1 MSYRRWATL
10 AVIPVMVI
18 AGCSGKADTPAPG
31 AAGGST
37 GGSTGGSSWSAGQPT
52 VKVGL
57 ISAMTGPFAVLG
69 ISQQNGM
76 QVAVDRINA
85 AGGVGGAKL
94 EIVTRD
100 MQLDPGKAV
109 GFANELAGDPSVSF
123 VVGPS
128 ITAFY
133 NAAKGTF
140 ESNKKLNCQPA
151 VAGGT
156 FADTTYGFRM
166 ENSATQDVTRNLEYL
181 QSKGLTK
188 VGLVYE
194 GDDTGKDYAK
204 LMTDLGPKYGV
215 TLVGFEQSRADDAS
229 HVAYVQSLMDKGAQ
243 AIWIS
248 NSGSGAKTMAAAEQ
262 AKFDGLMIGGSGA
275 QNISFLEAA
284 GDFAS
289 GAIFDAPEY
298 QYPLRDKA
306 SWTPGYQA
314 FVTAVEKEFGTN
326 VGPKTGAKSPKGVAV
341 AADCIDA
348 FAAAANQAK
357 SLDGTALATAFGSL
371 DIPADKTAS
380 GCQIKP
386 DKDHESYPLDCIRL
400 YKWEK
405 DAKGWFT
412 TDITVTK

>member
-275 QNISFLEAA
+275 QNISFLEA
-284 GDFAS
+284 D
-289 GAIFDAPEY
+289 
-298 QYPLRDKA
+298 LRDG
-306 SWTPGYQA
+306 SREGVRDERRPEDRGEVTQGRRRRRRLRRRFRGRSQPGEVARRDGARHRLRQPRHPGRRDGVRLPDQA
-314 FVTAVEKEFGTN
+314 GPGPRVLPARLHPPLQ
-326 VGPKTGAKSPKGVAV
+326 VGEGRPGLVHHRHHGDQVV
-341 AADCIDA
+341 
-348 FAAAANQAK
+348 
-357 SLDGTALATAFGSL
+357 
-371 DIPADKTAS
+371 
-380 GCQIKP
+380 
-386 DKDHESYPLDCIRL
+386 R
-400 YKWEK
+400 
-405 DAKGWFT
+405 
-412 TDITVTK
+412 

>member
-1 MSYRRWATL
+1 MRYRRWATL
-10 AVIPVMVI
+10 AVIPVMVL
-18 AGCSGKADTPAPG
+18 AGCSGKADSSQTAG
-31 AAGGST
+31 ASGGST
-37 GGSTGGSSWSAGQPT
+37 DGGSWKAGQET

-76 QVAVDRINA
+76 QVAVDKINA
-85 AGGVGGAKL
+85 AGGIGGAKI

-109 GFANELAGDPSVSF
+109 GFANELGGDPSVSM

-133 NAAKGTF
+133 NAAKGSF

-156 FADTTYGFRM
+156 FADTSYGFRM

-204 LMTDLGPKYGV
+204 LLTELGPKHGV
-215 TLVGFEQSRADDAS
+215 TLVGYEQSQADDAS

-248 NSGSGAKTMAAAEQ
+248 NSASGAKTMAAADQ
-262 AKFDGLMIGGSGA
+262 ASFNGLMIGGSGA

-284 GDFAS
+284 GDRAN
-289 GAIFDAPEY
+289 GAVFDAPMY

-306 SWTPGYQA
+306 SWTPGYQD
-314 FVTAVEKEFGTN
+314 FVTSVEKSFGTN

-341 AADCIDA
+341 AADCIVA

-357 SLDGTALATAFGSL
+357 SLDGTALAKAFGTL

-380 GCQIKP
+380 GCQIRP

-400 YKWEK
+400 YKWQK
-405 DAKGWFT
+405 DGKGWFT
-412 TDITVTK
+412 TDITVK

>member
-1 MSYRRWATL
+1 MSYRKWAAL
-10 AVIPVMVI
+10 AAIPIVV
-18 AGCSGKADTPAPG
+18 AGCSGKADTATTKPG
-31 AAGGST
+31 GTADGGS
-37 GGSTGGSSWSAGQPT
+37 WKAGQDT

-76 QVAVDRINA
+76 QIAVDEINA
-85 AGGVGGAKL
+85 AGGIGGSQL

-109 GFANELAGDPSVSF
+109 GFANELAGDPSISF

-133 NAAKGTF
+133 NAAKGSF
-140 ESNKKLNCQPA
+140 ESNKKVNCQPA

-181 QSKGLTK
+181 KSKGLTK

-204 LMTDLGPKYGV
+204 LITDLGKDYGT
-215 TLVGFEQSRADDAS
+215 TLVGYEQSRPDDAS
-229 HVAYVQSLMDKGAQ
+229 HVAYVQSLMSKGAQ

-248 NSGSGAKTMAAAEQ
+248 NSGSGAKTMAGAQQ
-262 AKFDGLMIGGSGA
+262 ANFKGLMVGGSGA

-284 GDFAS
+284 GD
-289 GAIFDAPEY
+289 GAAGVVFDAPMY
-298 QYPLRDKA
+298 QYPTRDTTK
-306 SWTPGYQA
+306 WTPGYQK
-314 FVTAVEKEFGTN
+314 FVSAVEKKYGAN
-326 VGPKTGAKSPKGVAV
+326 VGPKSGAKSPKGVAV
-341 AADCIDA
+341 AADCVYA
-348 FAAAANQAK
+348 FEEAANKAK
-357 SLDGTALATAFGSL
+357 SLDSTALAKAFGSI

-380 GCQIKP
+380 GCQIRP
-386 DKDHESYPLDCIRL
+386 DKEHESYPLDCIRL

-405 DAKGWFT
+405 DDKGWFT